1 MCQSLKFLNID
12 VRPHTVQKTA
22 KNAIFGLNIE
32 KYQVFGVLG
41 ALRGPIFKVKESKG
55 QPNFFGPKVC
65 EKK

>member
-1 MCQSLKFLNID
+1 MGEHITFFPNI
-12 VRPHTVQKTA
+12 P
-22 KNAIFGLNIE
+22 FG
-32 KYQVFGVLG
+32 KSFTFFGDLVIG